1 MKLSRATI
9 ALYVGLV
16 FLCGGVVGFFAN
28 RLYTATTVNAT
39 TGIASSTGTATKSTA
54 EYRKQLMDMFQK
66 RLKLSDDQMQKLGV
80 ILDESQAQINA
91 IHKEETPQVD
101 AVRQNQITR
110 MKLMLNPDQQ
120 AEYDKML
127 QELRDR
133 QKQQRSNRG
142 SRPGGPGF

>member
-16 FLCGGVVGFFAN
+16 FVCGAVLGFFAN
-28 RLYTATTVNAT
+28 RLYTAATV
-39 TGIASSTGTATKSTA
+39 TATATVSSGAANKSTA

-66 RLKLSDDQMQKLGV
+66 RLKLSDDQMEKLGV

-91 IHKEETPQVD
+91 IHKQEDPQIG

-110 MKLMLNPDQQ
+110 MKLMLNQDQQ

-133 QKQQRSNRG
+133 QKQKQRNG
-142 SRPGGPGF
+142 RPGGPGF

>member
-28 RLYTATTVNAT
+28 RLYTAATVNAN
-39 TGIASSTGTATKSTA
+39 AKNVTAKSPQEA
-54 EYRKQLMDMFQK
+54 RKSLVGMFQT
-66 RLKLSDDQMQKLGV
+66 RLKLTDDQVQKLNL
-80 ILDESQAQINA
+80 ILDESQAQVTA
-91 IHKEETPQVD
+91 IHSQMDPQID

-110 MKLMLNPDQQ
+110 MKLMLTPEQQ
-120 AEYDKML
+120 PEYEKML

-133 QKQQRSNRG
+133 QQRQKQERRNG
-142 SRPGGPGF
+142 GRPGGGPGF